1 MFPSFFAHFFQWV
14 VLIYPSRP
22 TWRWMT
28 RFRVHRIQR
37 WASFVAPKIYLFMS
51 SVEVDDSFILRLC
64 HDIFSM
70 GFMAINL
77 RCAPLSGHTHIL
89 ILGETYP
96 IHTTPKKTVAFLT
109 PSRFRAPIL
118 LGMNPQGLS
127 HNIQLGMRLDA
138 ILWLFFQMVIK
149 HKLYTHARIFWWL
162 KPCFWQWIH
171 SLWLFLP
178 QVVAQAAR
186 EALADLLLWVPGTGW
201 LAETKPGR
209 NGT

>member
-1 MFPSFFAHFFQWV
+1 MGSIDLPIKADLEVNDQISRSPHSEVGVVCCFPKN
-14 VLIYPSRP
+14 P
-22 TWRWMT
+22 
-28 RFRVHRIQR
+28 
-37 WASFVAPKIYLFMS
+37 FVS

-70 GFMAINL
+70 GFMAINWG
-77 RCAPLSGHTHIL
+77 CAPLSGHTHIL

-138 ILWLFFQMVIK
+138 ILWLFLQMVIK
-149 HKLYTHARIFWWL
+149 HKLYTHARIF
-162 KPCFWQWIH
+162 
-171 SLWLFLP
+171 
-178 QVVAQAAR
+178 
-186 EALADLLLWVPGTGW
+186 
-201 LAETKPGR
+201 
-209 NGT
+209 